1 MPFTAEYLNAS
12 FGSSR
17 TGIGTVGYT
26 LMKDDGTV
34 SVARTQTGVVEEGG
48 GVYGKANISILDD
61 SASIL
66 WDTGGGTPLYAAEDL
81 EPARK
86 QAELEAK
93 LPAGNIASPGDEMA
107 LVDDAITSAKHDE
120 ATSFPLAQA
129 DGGASE
135 VARTGADGDTLET
148 LSDQI
153 DGTAVP
159 GSEMNLADDAI
170 TAPKYDETTAFPVK
184 SDDAGATQIAR
195 TGADGDTLETLS
207 DQIDTRESTTDAAA
221 REAAVLAAIA
231 ALNNLSIAD
240 VQTALTN
247 QGYTSARAAMIELS
261 KKMLINRLELADGDT
276 DNWILYDDDDTTPLL
291 TFSVKNKNAGAIDLP
306 TAAPARRTRGV

>member
-34 SVARTQTGVVEEGG
+34 AVARTQAGVVEEGG
-48 GVYGKANISILDD
+48 GVYGKANITIPDTA
-61 SASIL
+61 ASIL

-120 ATSFPLAQA
+120 STS
-129 DGGASE
+129 
-135 VARTGADGDTLET
+135 
-148 LSDQI
+148 
-153 DGTAVP
+153 
-159 GSEMNLADDAI
+159 
-170 TAPKYDETTAFPVK
+170 FPVK

-207 DQIDTRESTTDAAA
+207 DQIDPKAIEANVEGHVTASLNLYDPPTHAEMTAEHDVLEGEHAAIA
-221 REAAVLAAIA
+221 AAIA

-240 VQTALTN
+240 VQTAMTN
-247 QGYTSARAAMIELS
+247 QGYTTARAAMIELS

-276 DNWILYDDDDTTPLL
+276 DNWILYDDDDSTPLL
-291 TFSVKNKNAGAIDLP
+291 TFSVTNKNAGAIDLP
-306 TAAPARRTRGV
+306 TAAPAQRTRGI